1 MNPVL
6 SLHTTPVFPIRA
18 TNSRSVWI
26 VASLVVSP
34 FTISTSFMITGGLKK
49 CRPAKRS
56 ARFVAAAIST
66 IVKLDVF
73 EQKIVAGGQI
83 VSSSP
88 TSFFFGPISSTIAS
102 MIRSRSL
109 NSASEVVP
117 RTRPRAAFASAS
129 EIRWLLT
136 SRASDPSTRWRPLSM
151 NDWSTSRTS
160 VSSPACALTGTKK
173 VCDEG
178 TCGACTVLVDGRPV
192 YSCMTLAVTS
202 EGKRVETIEGL
213 AKDGELHPVQRAF
226 IDADAFQCGFC
237 TPGQIMSIVAL
248 LRENPTP
255 TEEDVRRAV
264 AGNLCRCGA
273 YPNIVAAGV
282 SAGRRKR

>member
-1 MNPVL
+1 M
-6 SLHTTPVFPIRA
+6 SLT
-18 TNSRSVWI
+18 
-26 VASLVVSP
+26 
-34 FTISTSFMITGGLKK
+34 
-49 CRPAKRS
+49 
-56 ARFVAAAIST
+56 
-66 IVKLDVF
+66 
-73 EQKIVAGGQI
+73 
-83 VSSSP
+83 
-88 TSFFFGPISSTIAS
+88 
-102 MIRSRSL
+102 
-109 NSASEVVP
+109 
-117 RTRPRAAFASAS
+117 RAADGAVLRGPEAIPVALNVNG
-129 EIRWLLT
+129 EAVTVRVPPRRTLLDALRE
-136 SRASDPSTRWRPLSM
+136 SL
-151 NDWSTSRTS
+151 
-160 VSSPACALTGTKK
+160 ALTGTKR

-192 YSCMTLAVTS
+192 YSCMTLAIAC

-248 LRENPTP
+248 LRENAAP